1 MLSLSAGLFKQSG
14 YQQMK
19 NSYEVIIIG
28 GSNAG
33 MSAAMTL
40 GRSLREVLI
49 IDNGR
54 PCNRQTPH
62 SHNFLT
68 RDGAT
73 PAFLSAVAREQ
84 VLAYPTVQW
93 LEETVSNVEVIDN
106 GVLVNSAD
114 GRQFHARKLLL
125 STGVL
130 DEMLPIPGFS
140 ACWGISALH
149 CPYCHGYEV
158 RKEELAV
165 LSNGE
170 MAMEF
175 TQLIRQWSK
184 RVQLITNGDTLL
196 SPEQLAQLEK
206 AGIPVNSSPVK
217 EIFHKEGYLYQIQ
230 LEDGSLIPLKAI
242 FARIRFSQSPLVQQL
257 KLTLNEHGYIMVN
270 PFQQTSLHQVFAAGD
285 CTTPMRSIS
294 TAVAQ
299 GTMAGA
305 AINKFLLDW

>member
-1 MLSLSAGLFKQSG
+1 
-14 YQQMK
+14 MK
-19 NSYEVIIIG
+19 KSYEVLIIG

-40 GRSLREVLI
+40 GRSLRDVLI
-49 IDNGR
+49 IDNGS

-73 PAFLSAVAREQ
+73 PAFLSAVAKEQ
-84 VLAYPTVQW
+84 VLFYTTVQW
-93 LEETVSNVEVIDN
+93 LDETVSRVEEVDDGF
-106 GVLVNSAD
+106 GVNTSGGL
-114 GRQFHARKLLL
+114 QFHAKKLILA
-125 STGVL
+125 TGVT
-130 DEMLPIPGFS
+130 DEMLPIPGFAES
-140 ACWGISALH
+140 WGISVLH

-165 LSNGE
+165 VSNGE
-170 MAMEF
+170 MALEF
-175 TQLIRQWSK
+175 MQLIRQWSP
-184 RVQLITNGDTLL
+184 RIQLLTNGNPTLTK
-196 SPEQLAQLEK
+196 EQMALLEK
-206 AGIPVNSSPVK
+206 SGIPVNSSPIK
-217 EIFHKEGYLYQIQ
+217 EIFQKDGYLYQVQ

-242 FARIRFSQSPLVQQL
+242 FARVPFSQSPIVHQL
-257 KLTLNEHGYIMVN
+257 GLSMNEQGYILVN
-270 PFQQTSLHQVFAAGD
+270 PFQQSSQPNVFAAGD
-285 CTTPMRSIS
+285 CTTPMRSVS

>member
-1 MLSLSAGLFKQSG
+1 
-14 YQQMK
+14 MK
-19 NSYEVIIIG
+19 KSFEVIIIG

-40 GRSLREVLI
+40 GRSLREVLV

-73 PAFLSAVAREQ
+73 PAFLSAVAKEQ
-84 VLAYPTVQW
+84 VLAYTTAVW
-93 LEETVSNVEVIDN
+93 LNETVSGLELVED
-106 GVLVNSAD
+106 GVLVNTSD
-114 GRQFHARKLLL
+114 GLQFRAKKLLL
-125 STGVL
+125 ATGVV
-130 DEMLPIPGFS
+130 DEMLPIPGF
-140 ACWGISALH
+140 AECWGISVLH

-158 RKEELAV
+158 RDEVLAV

-184 RVQLITNGDTLL
+184 KIQLLTNGDPMLTKQ
-196 SPEQLAQLEK
+196 QLAQLEK
-206 AGIPVNSSPVK
+206 ACIPVKSSPVK
-217 EIFHKEGYLYQIQ
+217 EIFHNNGLLYQVQ
-230 LEDGSLIPLKAI
+230 LDDGSLIPLKAL
-242 FARIRFSQSPLVQQL
+242 FARVPFSQSPLVQQL
-257 KLTLNEHGYIMVN
+257 GLSLNDHGYITVN
-270 PFQQTSLHQVFAAGD
+270 TFQQTALTNVFAAGD
-285 CTTPMRSIS
+285 CTTPMRSVS

>member
-1 MLSLSAGLFKQSG
+1 
-14 YQQMK
+14 MK

-40 GRSLREVLI
+40 GRSLRQVLV
-49 IDNGR
+49 IDNGL
-54 PCNRQTPH
+54 PCNRQTPA

-73 PAFLSAVAREQ
+73 PAFLAAVAKEQ
-84 VLAYPTVQW
+84 VLAYPTVEW
-93 LEETVSNVEVIDN
+93 LHETVNRVELTEEGVIVSTS
-106 GVLVNSAD
+106 GALKVE
-114 GRQFHARKLLL
+114 ARFLLL
-125 STGVL
+125 ASGVK
-130 DEMLPIPGFS
+130 DEMLPIPGF
-140 ACWGISALH
+140 AECWGISVLH

-158 RKEELAV
+158 RNEELGV

-175 TQLIRQWSK
+175 TQLIRQWSRK
-184 RVQLITNGDTLL
+184 IQLLTNGESMFTQ
-196 SPEQLAQLEK
+196 EQQTILDK
-206 AGIPVNSSPVK
+206 ACIPVKSSPVK
-217 EIFHKEGYLYQIQ
+217 EIFHQDGHLYQVQ
-230 LEDGSLIPLKAI
+230 LEDGTLIPLKAL
-242 FARIRFSQSPLVQQL
+242 FARIPFSQSPLVQQL
-257 KLTLNEHGYIMVN
+257 GLSLNDHGYIAVN
-270 PFQQTSLHQVFAAGD
+270 PFQQTSLTNVFASGD
-285 CTTPMRSIS
+285 CTTPMRSVS

>member
-1 MLSLSAGLFKQSG
+1 
-14 YQQMK
+14 MK
-19 NSYEVIIIG
+19 NSYEIIIIG

-40 GRSLREVLI
+40 GRSLRDVLI

-73 PAFLSAVAREQ
+73 PAFLAAVAKEQ

-93 LEETVSNVEVIDN
+93 LDETVSRVEELEDRLRVFTAGGLEFN
-106 GVLVNSAD
+106 TA
-114 GRQFHARKLLL
+114 KLLL
-125 STGVL
+125 ATGVI
-130 DEMLPIPGFS
+130 DEMLPIPGF
-140 ACWGISALH
+140 AECWGISVLH

-158 RKEELAV
+158 RKEALAV
-165 LSNGE
+165 LANGE

-175 TQLIRQWSK
+175 VQLIRQWSP
-184 RVQLITNGDTLL
+184 RLQLLTNGNPMLT
-196 SPEQLAQLEK
+196 PQQLAQLEK
-206 AGIPVNSSPVK
+206 ACVPLRSLPIQSILHTDG
-217 EIFHKEGYLYQIQ
+217 HLYQVQ
-230 LEDGSLIPLKAI
+230 LEDGTLVPLKAL
-242 FARIRFSQSPLVQQL
+242 FARVPFTQSPLVQQL
-257 KLTLNEHGYIMVN
+257 GLSLNEQGYIIVN
-270 PFQQTSLHQVFAAGD
+270 PFQQSSRPNIFAAGD
-285 CTTPMRSIS
+285 CTTPMRSVS

-305 AINKFLLDW
+305 AINKFLLNW

>member
-1 MLSLSAGLFKQSG
+1 
-14 YQQMK
+14 MK
-19 NSYEVIIIG
+19 NSYEVIIVG

-33 MSAAMTL
+33 LSAAMTL

-73 PAFLSAVAREQ
+73 PAFLTAVAKEQ

-93 LEETVSNVEVIDN
+93 LEETVNSVEAIDN
-106 GVLVNSAD
+106 GVLVNSSD
-114 GRQFHARKLLL
+114 GRQFHAKKLLL
-125 STGVL
+125 ATGIL

-140 ACWGISALH
+140 ECWGISVLH

-165 LSNGE
+165 LANGE
-170 MAMEF
+170 TAMEF

-184 RVQLITNGDTLL
+184 RIQLLTNGDSLL
-196 SPEQLAQLEK
+196 NPEQLAQLET
-206 AGIPVNSSPVK
+206 ACIPVKSSPVK
-217 EIFHKEGYLYQIQ
+217 EIFHRDGYLYQVQ

-242 FARIRFSQSPLVQQL
+242 FTRIPFRQSPLVQQL
-257 KLTLNEHGYIMVN
+257 ELSLNEQGYITVN
-270 PFQQTSLHQVFAAGD
+270 TFQQSSRPNIFAAGD
-285 CTTPMRSIS
+285 CTTPMRSVS

-305 AINKFLLDW
+305 VINKFLLNW